1 MSDPQVLIWAD
12 GGCRGNPGVGG
23 WGFLCVNAATRSCL
37 ERRGGLRSTTNNQME
52 LTAAL
57 EGLRALRKPGTSVRL
72 HTDSQYVVKAM
83 SEWING
89 WKARGWRR
97 KDGPLLN
104 VDLLKALD
112 EVSAQHRVQWRW
124 VKGHAGDPGNERA
137 DALTNDAM
145 DALQRGESPD
155 WERRG
160 TWNR

>member
-1 MSDPQVLIWAD
+1 
-12 GGCRGNPGVGG
+12 
-23 WGFLCVNAATRSCL
+23 
-37 ERRGGLRSTTNNQME
+37 
-52 LTAAL
+52 
-57 EGLRALRKPGTSVRL
+57 
-72 HTDSQYVVKAM
+72 SQYVVKAM
-83 SEWING
+83 SEWIHG

-97 KDGPLLN
+97 KEGPLLN
-104 VDLLKALD
+104 VELLQALD
-112 EVSAQHRVQWRW
+112 EISARHRVQWRW